1 MKEYKF
7 LKVARTIFKVLAWL
21 VLGLGIIVGI
31 IVLITGGAIPTGA
44 LTPQGTPIPSTPKA
58 AGLIFMVMGA
68 LYFLI
73 LYAISEIIGLL
84 LEIKETC
91 KPSAAA

>member
-21 VLGLGIIVGI
+21 VLSLGILIGI
-31 IVLITGGAIPTGA
+31 IVLITGGAMPTGA
-44 LTPQGTPIPSTPKA
+44 LTPQGTPIPQTPKA
-58 AGLIFMVMGA
+58 AGLIFMIMGA

-73 LYAISEIIGLL
+73 LYTVSEIIGLL
-84 LEIKETC
+84 LEIRETC
-91 KPSAAA
+91 KPSVAA

>member
-31 IVLITGGAIPTGA
+31 IVLITGGAMPTGA
-44 LTPQGTPIPSTPKA
+44 LTPQGTPIPQTPKA
-58 AGLIFMVMGA
+58 AGLIFMIMGA

-73 LYAISEIIGLL
+73 LYTFSEVIAIL